1 MSWTVI
7 MSEVWVLG
15 GTGRSGRA
23 IAAALRARDLEP
35 VLVGRDQARLIAA
48 ADGARTVRAGTVDE
62 MAAAIRRDG
71 PAVVVNTVG
80 PFARTAEP
88 IARAALAVG
97 AHYLD
102 LANDVD
108 AASTLLALDDE
119 ARRAGSTL
127 VTGAG
132 FGVTAAESVALW
144 LCRDETPPESV
155 RVDTVPSLALEEG
168 PVGEALAAT
177 LLEGFEGGAAGRHYR
192 DGRLVPVRLAGDLLR
207 LRLPDG
213 DEVTTVS
220 VPFGDL
226 IAAQRVSGAPN
237 VVAGSSEVPSSPWV
251 RAVIPVASVLL
262 RSGRVRRFAIRRL
275 AGVRFSERA
284 RPRAQSWAH
293 ASARWADGRVR
304 EGWLRLGD
312 AQEFTGGVPAEIA
325 RRLVDGEGA
334 PGATTPAAMFGT
346 ELAAACGGEFSDAGV
361 GPVG

>member
-1 MSWTVI
+1 

-23 IAAALRARDLEP
+23 IAAALRARGLDP
-35 VLVGRDQARLIAA
+35 VLVGRDRARLTAA
-48 ADGARTVRAGTVDE
+48 ADGARTVPAGGVDE
-62 MAAAIRRDG
+62 TAAAIRRDR

-144 LCRDETPPESV
+144 LCRDEPTPASL
-155 RVDTVPSLALEEG
+155 RVDAVPSLALEEG
-168 PVGEALAAT
+168 PLGEALAAT
-177 LLEGFEGGAAGRHYR
+177 LLEGFAGGGRAGRHYR
-192 DGRLVPVRLAGDLLR
+192 DGRLVPVRLAADPTR

-213 DEVTTVS
+213 DEVTTVG

-237 VVAGSSEVPSSPWV
+237 VVAGSSEVPSSPLV
-251 RAVIPVASVLL
+251 RAVIPVAALLL
-262 RSGRVRRFAIRRL
+262 RSARVRRFAIRRL
-275 AGVRFSERA
+275 AGVHLSERA
-284 RPRAQSWAH
+284 RPRAHSWAH

-312 AQEFTGGVPAEIA
+312 AQEFTGAVPAEIA
-325 RRLVDGEGA
+325 RRLLHGEGA

-346 ELAAACGGEFSDAGV
+346 GLAQACGGEFSG
-361 GPVG
+361 

>member
-1 MSWTVI
+1 

-23 IAAALRARDLEP
+23 IAAALRARDLES
-35 VLVGRDQARLIAA
+35 VLVGRDQARLTAA
-48 ADGARTVRAGTVDE
+48 AEGARTVRAGTVDE
-62 MAAAIRRDG
+62 MAVAIRRDG

-88 IARAALAVG
+88 IARAALAVA

-108 AASTLLALDDE
+108 AATTLLALDDE

-144 LCRDETPPESV
+144 LCRDEPTPESV
-155 RVDTVPSLALEEG
+155 RVDAVPSLALEEG
-168 PVGEALAAT
+168 PLGEALAAT
-177 LLEGFEGGAAGRHYR
+177 LLEGFAEGGTAGRHYR
-192 DGRLVPVRLAGDLLR
+192 GGRLVPTRLAGDLLH

-226 IAAQRVSGAPN
+226 VAAQRVSGAPN
-237 VVAGSSEVPSSPWV
+237 VIAASSEMPSSPVV
-251 RAVIPVASVLL
+251 RAVIPVAAVLL

-275 AGVRFSERA
+275 AGVRLSERA
-284 RPRAQSWAH
+284 RPRASSWAH
-293 ASARWADGRVR
+293 ASARWADGRLR
-304 EGWLRLGD
+304 ESWLRLGD

-334 PGATTPAAMFGT
+334 PAATTPAAMFGT
-346 ELAAACGGEFSDAGV
+346 GLAEACGGEYSG
-361 GPVG
+361 

>member
-1 MSWTVI
+1 MSWTVVVN
-7 MSEVWVLG
+7 EVWILG

-23 IAAALRARDLEP
+23 IAAALRTRELEP
-35 VLVGRDQARLIAA
+35 VLVGRDPARLSAA
-48 ADGARTVRAGTVDE
+48 ADGARTVLAGSVVE

-71 PAVVVNTVG
+71 PPVVVNTVG

-102 LANDVD
+102 LANDVE
-108 AASTLLALDDE
+108 AATTLLALDAE

-132 FGVTAAESVALW
+132 FGVTAAESVVLW
-144 LCRDETPPESV
+144 TCRDEPVPESV

-177 LLEGFEGGAAGRHYR
+177 LLEGFAGGGPAGRHYR
-192 DGRLVPVRLAGDLLR
+192 DGRLVPARLAGDLVC

-213 DEVTTVS
+213 VEVTTAG

-237 VVAGSSEVPSSPWV
+237 VIAGSSEVPTSPLV
-251 RAVIPVASVLL
+251 GAVLPVAALLL

-275 AGVRFSERA
+275 AGVRLSARA
-284 RPRAQSWAH
+284 RPRAHSWAR
-293 ASARWADGRVR
+293 ASVRWADGRVR

-312 AQEFTGGVPAEIA
+312 AQEFTGAVPAEIA
-325 RRLVDGEGA
+325 RRLVDGAGT

-346 ELAAACGGEFSDAGV
+346 GLAEACGGEFSA
-361 GPVG
+361 

>member
-1 MSWTVI
+1 

-35 VLVGRDQARLIAA
+35 VLVGRDATRLTAVA
-48 ADGARTVRAGTVDE
+48 HGARTVRAGTVEE
-62 MAAAIRRDG
+62 MASAIGRDR
-71 PAVVVNTVG
+71 PPVVVNTVG

-108 AASTLLALDDE
+108 AATTILALDDE

-144 LCRDETPPESV
+144 LCRDEPAPESV
-155 RVDTVPSLALEEG
+155 RVDTVPSLALEAG
-168 PVGEALAAT
+168 PLGEALAAT
-177 LLEGFEGGAAGRHYR
+177 LLEGFAEGGTAGRHYR

-226 IAAQRVSGAPN
+226 VAAQRVSGAPN
-237 VVAGSSEVPSSPWV
+237 VIAGSSEAPTSALV
-251 RAVIPVASVLL
+251 RAVIPVAAVLL
-262 RSGRVRRFAIRRL
+262 RSGPVRRFAIRRL
-275 AGVRFSERA
+275 AGVRLSERA
-284 RPRAQSWAH
+284 RPRAHSWAH
-293 ASARWADGRVR
+293 ASARWADGRFR

-312 AQEFTGGVPAEIA
+312 AQEFTGAVPAELA
-325 RRLVDGEGA
+325 RRLLAGGGT

-346 ELAAACGGEFSDAGV
+346 GLAEACGGEYSD
-361 GPVG
+361 

>member
-23 IAAALRARDLEP
+23 IAAALRARGLEP
-35 VLVGRDQARLIAA
+35 VLVGRDAARLSAA
-48 ADGARTVRAGTVDE
+48 ADGARTLRAGSVEE
-62 MAAAIRRDG
+62 MAVAIRRNSPG
-71 PAVVVNTVG
+71 VVVNAVG
-80 PFARTAEP
+80 PFARTAAP

-108 AASTLLALDDE
+108 AATTLLGLDDE

-144 LCRDETPPESV
+144 LCRDEAVPQSV
-155 RVDTVPSLALEEG
+155 RVDTVPSLGLEEG

-177 LLEGFEGGAAGRHYR
+177 LLEGFAQGGRAGRHVR
-192 DGRLVPVRLAGDLLR
+192 GGRLVPVPLAGDVLR

-213 DEVTTVS
+213 EEVTTAS

-226 IAAQRVSGAPN
+226 VAAQRVSGASD
-237 VVAGSSEVPSSPWV
+237 VIAGSSEVPTSPLV
-251 RAVIPVASVLL
+251 RAVIPAAAVLL

-275 AGVRFSERA
+275 AGVRLAARA
-284 RPRAQSWAH
+284 RPRAHSWAH
-293 ASARWADGRVR
+293 ASARWSDGRVR
-304 EGWLRLGD
+304 EAWLRLGD
-312 AQEFTGGVPAEIA
+312 AQEVTGAVPAELA
-325 RRLVDGEGA
+325 RRLLDGEGA

-346 ELAAACGGEFSDAGV
+346 GLAEACGGEYSG
-361 GPVG
+361 